1 MKALT
6 TAANKGGSRR
16 GGLLRRGASSGA
28 LCLFFSLLPCLLDAS
43 RLLLPCLAAM
53 LSDADFLA
61 AVQHQLSTGL
71 TLSKKTITVDVVSD
85 PN

>member
-1 MKALT
+1 MLRVAVRKPR
-6 TAANKGGSRR
+6 GRR
-16 GGLLRRGASSGA
+16 ESFR
-28 LCLFFSLLPCLLDAS
+28 
-43 RLLLPCLAAM
+43 RLLGWKDFRPSVWWW
-53 LSDADFLA
+53 SDGDRVMMAKPLNDAQFLE

>member
-1 MKALT
+1 
-6 TAANKGGSRR
+6 
-16 GGLLRRGASSGA
+16 
-28 LCLFFSLLPCLLDAS
+28 
-43 RLLLPCLAAM
+43 M